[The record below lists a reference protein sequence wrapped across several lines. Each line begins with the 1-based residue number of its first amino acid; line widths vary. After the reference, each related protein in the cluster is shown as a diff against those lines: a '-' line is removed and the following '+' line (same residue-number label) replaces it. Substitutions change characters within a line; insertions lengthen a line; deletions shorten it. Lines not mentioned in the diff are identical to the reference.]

1 MTGFCFA
8 ELVANWLPR
17 ATWETFKLQIAV
29 WPVDEISDVG
39 TSYSWSIIRKS
50 FRMRVCGA
58 CSARNWAVCRCF
70 DLTCSS
76 VLPHELLRL
85 CIWFSIFAQIL
96 LLNLGL
102 WEYCDNPCADE
113 LLCHLMHVSQP
124 QHQPSRFRFPTDH
137 RIGAEHW
144 RGRGLQYEWKLMFVP
159 LATSPNTSVSTGIVA
174 WTDSNVRQG
183 TVHIDALT
191 EEHRLPHIVA
201 CDSVWVSFSVSAIS
215 LQDDVIRNPF

>member
-1 MTGFCFA
+1 
-8 ELVANWLPR
+8 
-17 ATWETFKLQIAV
+17 
-29 WPVDEISDVG
+29 
-39 TSYSWSIIRKS
+39 
-50 FRMRVCGA
+50 MRVCGA

-159 LATSPNTSVSTGIVA
+159 LATSPNTSVFTIGRPQFFTMRSLTSLFLPWSWELSSFWRATDNSGTGNLS
-174 WTDSNVRQG
+174 DQG
-183 TVHIDALT
+183 SRT
-191 EEHRLPHIVA
+191 RLADEDCTPLSRTA
-201 CDSVWVSFSVSAIS
+201 F
-215 LQDDVIRNPF
+215 LFLF